1 MFKSFVILWYLSPHC
16 SFLLRLDLAVM
27 STHTAFHDGRY
38 RSTSATADYSTT
50 VSLSVQSSEM
60 NQWFRSFWT
69 DTKTSYGIFKT
80 IILKDTK
87 TVPSLLN
94 MQWLIRKN
102 KLKSVQNI
110 AGSKKDPKIYLLL
123 ACGCRRLSE
132 QWLSGRFWEKLPVHF
147 TVQQGWLKTVP
158 LVREHRNRMRSV
170 CEREKDRDTG

>member
-1 MFKSFVILWYLSPHC
+1 MFKSFVILRYLSPHC

-27 STHTAFHDGRY
+27 STHTAFHDGCY

-50 VSLSVQSSEM
+50 VSLSVQSSET

-69 DTKTSYGIFKT
+69 LHRYQDKVMESLTRTV

-87 TVPSLLN
+87 TAPSLLN
-94 MQWLIRKN
+94 MRWPIRKN

-110 AGSKKDPKIYLLL
+110 AGSKKDPKIYPLL

-132 QWLSGRFWEKLPVHF
+132 QWLSGRFWEKLPIHF
-147 TVQQGWLKTVP
+147 TVQQG
-158 LVREHRNRMRSV
+158 
-170 CEREKDRDTG
+170 